1 MVDYYLEGRK
11 NVQAKI
17 LNKQSYMDS
26 NFLAHDRKT

>member
-26 NFLAHDRKT
+26 DLLSS